1 MWNCWVNLTLSL
13 NLEGHTLSEDSGL
26 GKTRMIKYSTA
37 ATGKESFVFSSP
49 EKLLHLEKSEPHA
62 AGNQEREEVESA
74 FFTRFETCLLLG
86 ESARDILGEQFFL
99 KFSSIS
105 YGVIFKFMFCLKLL

>member
-1 MWNCWVNLTLSL
+1 
-13 NLEGHTLSEDSGL
+13 
-26 GKTRMIKYSTA
+26 MIKYSTA

-86 ESARDILGEQFFL
+86 ESAHDILADELIETKVTTQRDDKGSPML
-99 KFSSIS
+99 DSSVAH
-105 YGVIFKFMFCLKLL
+105 GG